1 MPKSSI
7 KIQDVFEAFITD
19 VSGVTRFFGCLNTTA
34 ISKTVDV
41 EDVRCG
47 IGAKLAN
54 LIYSNPDMSVTI
66 TPAFLNEF
74 FLEQSTGNSFEESAT
89 ISVKKKEFV
98 EFADSTG
105 DATATITGTPVNGEV
120 SVQAKD
126 GTLYVATFST
136 GTVTVTG
143 EGATLAGKKLYVIYD
158 ESVTADVLSF
168 EADKYPEVQSLT
180 LRTIAYDVDKNLP
193 VANIYFVFDRVLG
206 DGAMELSATLST
218 NSVNEV
224 TLRVLP
230 DADGLFGKY
239 ITEPIV

>member
-1 MPKSSI
+1 MPKTSI
-7 KIQDVFEAFITD
+7 KIQDVFEAFLTD
-19 VSGVTRFFGCLNTTA
+19 TSGVTRFFGCLNTTA

-74 FLEQSTGNSFEESAT
+74 FMENSTGNTFENGAT

-98 EFADSTG
+98 LFSDSIG
-105 DATATITGTPVNGEV
+105 DATATITGTPVGGV
-120 SVQAKD
+120 VAVQAKD
-126 GTLYVATFST
+126 GTLYDATFAT
-136 GTVTVTG
+136 ATVTVATQG
-143 EGATLAGKKLYVIYD
+143 LTLAGQSLYVIYD

-168 EADKYPEVQSLT
+168 EADKYPTVQSLT
-180 LRTIAYDVDKNLP
+180 LRTIAYDVDTNLP
-193 VANIYFVFDRVLG
+193 VANIYFIFDRVLG
-206 DGAMELSATLST
+206 DGAMDLSTTLST
-218 NSVNEV
+218 NSVNEI

-230 DADGLFGKY
+230 DANGLFGKY
-239 ITEPIV
+239 ITEAIV